1 MSEARKPAEWNLDA
15 ELERIDRQGTLSKA
29 DHIIAYMYA
38 YNLDLRYWVREY
50 AESKAEHTR
59 LRAKYTLIR
68 RYGRDGNDP
77 EKSGEMCGVWADEQE
92 DVAALDLRFRVAEN
106 MMTADREQLKILHA
120 ALEKWRT
127 DRADERAADQFQGRT
142 QT

>member
-1 MSEARKPAEWNLDA
+1 MTGWDLNTELD
-15 ELERIDRQGTLSKA
+15 RIDRSAGLSKP

-38 YNLDLRYWVREY
+38 YALDLRHWVQEF
-50 AESKAEHTR
+50 AEAKSEHTR
-59 LRAKYTLIR
+59 LKAKYMMTR
-68 RYGRDGNDP
+68 RYGRDGNP
-77 EKSGEMCGVWADEQE
+77 AEKSGEMCGVYADEQE
-92 DVAALDLRFRVAEN
+92 DVAALELRFRVAEN

-127 DRADERAADQFQGRT
+127 DQADARVADQFQGRT